1 MALDLFTVN
10 LLDGT
15 KAYVLAAI
23 EHATRRI
30 RILGAAGQPGGRW
43 IVQQA
48 RNLCMD
54 LDQADANVKFV
65 LHDRDATFHEGFD
78 AVFAGE
84 RPGGSCAA
92 RPCRMPRM
100 NSIIEAVDRRMPPRA
115 SRPHPY
121 LEPAPPP
128 RILSAFERH
137 HNDHRPH
144 MALSSAAPL
153 KSLPAEVTDLK
164 AFRVRRRDRVG
175 GVIHEYQVAA

>member
-1 MALDLFTVN
+1 LALGLFTVG
-10 LLDGT
+10 LPDGT

-30 RILGAAGQPGGRW
+30 RILGATAHPGGQW

-54 LDQADANVKFV
+54 LDQAGANVKFV

-78 AVFAGE
+78 PGIHRG
-84 RPGGSCAA
+84 RPADRA
-92 RPCRMPRM
+92 QRRPDAPD
-100 NSIIEAVDRRMPPRA
+100 ELDHGAVDRRMPPRA

-128 RILSAFERH
+128 HDPAGLRACTCAGLRLVPA
-137 HNDHRPH
+137 
-144 MALSSAAPL
+144 ALPGG
-153 KSLPAEVTDLK
+153 
-164 AFRVRRRDRVG
+164 RRDSCPYRARTDFWARVKKG
-175 GVIHEYQVAA
+175 PENRIYLVSG